1 MRTTSLFDLH
11 LWGILALSLVLVL
24 SRFRGKAE
32 TTSASARAIIGRL
45 AVCCAIMIGGVV
57 ALNYVV
63 NPFGYYPTD
72 VIKPLTF
79 FSRQEKLRL
88 WSRLNA
94 KTDVVIL
101 GSSRSFTL
109 PPAQITKLTGRSAF
123 NASFHWGTPRDY
135 VAFTRYLI
143 ERKQVPR
150 VMIVGLS
157 LDQMWSAPETALEA
171 NDPLRKYVG
180 SVDSQETTIKQ
191 LQALISLEQTEQSL
205 RSLLLEIT
213 GRGERIYGFD
223 GDGLGH
229 FYKTPPLDEAVAT
242 YMNTPGQT
250 DIPGAFD
257 SAQVDYLRTF
267 LTLCKEQNIFVV
279 FYLPPYHTRLLDFY
293 LNQENSAFVTA
304 KNELLDMLAGWKSEN
319 NYQFT
324 IHDFSDIKSFA
335 GEPSMFTDAIHSS
348 EAAGRLMIG
357 VMVSDFPAE
366 KR

>member
-11 LWGILALSLVLVL
+11 LWGILALGLLLIV
-24 SRFRGKAE
+24 SRFKHAAE
-32 TTSASARAIIGRL
+32 IAPATARIFIGRL
-45 AVCCAIMIGGVV
+45 ALCTVVVIAGVV
-57 ALNYVV
+57 SLNYVV

-72 VIKPLTF
+72 FIKPLTF

-88 WSRLNA
+88 WSRFDA
-94 KTDVVIL
+94 VPEVVIL

-109 PPAQITKLTGRSAF
+109 PPASVTSLTGHSAF

-135 VAFTRYLI
+135 AAFTRYLI
-143 ERKQVPR
+143 ERKQLPR

-180 SVDSQETTIKQ
+180 LVDVQDMILKQ
-191 LQALISLEQTEQSL
+191 LQALVSLEQTEQSI

-223 GDGLGH
+223 RDGLGH
-229 FYKTPPLDEAVAT
+229 FYKVPPLDEAIAT

-250 DIPGAFD
+250 DIPDGFNTG
-257 SAQVDYLRTF
+257 QVDYLKTF
-267 LTLCKEQNIFVV
+267 LDLCKEQNIYVI
-279 FYLPPYHTRLLDFY
+279 FYLPPYHPRLLDY
-293 LNQENSAFVTA
+293 YQATPAFSKVKTQ
-304 KNELLDMLAGWKSEN
+304 LLDILDEWKSQN
-319 NYQFT
+319 NYWFAV
-324 IHDFSDIKSFA
+324 HDFSDIKSFS

-357 VMVSDFPAE
+357 VMARNISSVT
-366 KR
+366 R

>member
-11 LWGILALSLVLVL
+11 LWGILALGLIFVA
-24 SRFRGKAE
+24 SRFRRSAE
-32 TTSASARAIIGRL
+32 ISPATARVFIRRL
-45 AVCCAIMIGGVV
+45 AACSVVMIGGVA
-57 ALNYVV
+57 ALNYAI

-88 WSRLNA
+88 WSRLDG
-94 KTDVVIL
+94 TPEVVIL

-109 PPAQITKLTGRSAF
+109 PPAQITSVTGLAAF

-143 ERKQVPR
+143 EGKQVPR

-171 NDPLRKYVG
+171 NDPLRKYVDL
-180 SVDSQETTIKQ
+180 VDSREMTLKQ
-191 LQALISLEQTEQSL
+191 FQALFSLEQTEQSL
-205 RSLLLEIT
+205 RSLVLEIT

-229 FYKTPPLDEAVAT
+229 FYKVPPLDEAIAT

-250 DIPGAFD
+250 DIPGEFNA
-257 SAQVDYLRTF
+257 AQVDYLKTF
-267 LTLCKEQNIFVV
+267 LDLCKEQDIYVV
-279 FYLPPYHTRLLDFY
+279 FYLPPYHPRLLDFY
-293 LNQENSAFVTA
+293 QQKPDFA
-304 KNELLDMLAGWKSEN
+304 KMKTRLVGMLAEWQRQYS
-319 NYQFT
+319 YRFAV
-324 IHDFSDIKSFA
+324 HDFSDINSFS
-335 GEPSMFTDAIHSS
+335 GEPTMFTDAIHSS

-357 VMVSDFPAE
+357 VMARDISAA